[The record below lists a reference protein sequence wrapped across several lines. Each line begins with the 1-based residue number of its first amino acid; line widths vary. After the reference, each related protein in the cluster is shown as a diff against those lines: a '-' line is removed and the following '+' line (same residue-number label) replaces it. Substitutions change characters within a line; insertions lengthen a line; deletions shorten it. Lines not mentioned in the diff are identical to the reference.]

1 MPKQQK
7 AHRSDSVGIIRYKII
22 LGEYLRGL
30 RRIMKCKKCKADIPS
45 GSRFCNM
52 CGACVTFCRNLKTA
66 ELAAGLFR
74 VSCPAP
80 LVVFSHTIGSFSSS
94 SNTELSAAILNA
106 SAPFLPFTLITWHL
120 CGICA
125 PVPICGV

>member
-1 MPKQQK
+1 M
-7 AHRSDSVGIIRYKII
+7 GIIRYKII

-30 RRIMKCKKCKADIPS
+30 RRIMKCKKCKADIPDELHPMY
-45 GSRFCNM
+45 CCY
-52 CGACVTFCRNLKTA
+52 CGEKLQRERKKKGEIKIPTPRKR
-66 ELAAGLFR
+66 GQK
-74 VSCPAP
+74 
-80 LVVFSHTIGSFSSS
+80 
-94 SNTELSAAILNA
+94 LSAAILNA